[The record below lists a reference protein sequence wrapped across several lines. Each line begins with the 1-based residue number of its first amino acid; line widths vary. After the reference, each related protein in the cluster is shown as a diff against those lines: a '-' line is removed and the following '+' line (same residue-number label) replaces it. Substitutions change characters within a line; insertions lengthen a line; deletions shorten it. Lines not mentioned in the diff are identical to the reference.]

1 MKISFEVKTGYYKNR
16 KSVKWVAQWIEN
28 NYGIVELFS
37 NMYADAIAK
46 EVQEVL
52 LFYSMRKKPYPKV
65 MGLEKSTKLFQYALT
80 NKKFDNKIAGVP
92 TKRSL
97 TRKGKIKRKHY
108 PRPSFVDTGLYRRS
122 LQIVLRK

>member
-1 MKISFEVKTGYYKNR
+1 MVISFEMKTAYYKNR
-16 KSVKWVAQWIEN
+16 KSVKWVADWIEK

-37 NMYADAIAK
+37 KMYQSEIAQ

-52 LFYSMRKKPYPKV
+52 LFYALRNKRSPRV
-65 MGLEKSTKLFQYALT
+65 MVLERSTKLFQRALT
-80 NKKFDNKIAGVP
+80 NRKFDHKVAGVP

-97 TRKGKIKRKHY
+97 TRKGRFKSK